1 MAIRVAPCHTLVGG
15 EISVTD
21 WAKVWDETYAKQ
33 PKIYGDEPSAIA
45 VRLANLLQ
53 ERPSPVRVLDLGC
66 GYGRDSIYFAQRGFE
81 VMALDCS
88 PVAIQM
94 LQERIADTELASRI
108 TTVVADA
115 LQGIPVPD
123 GHFDAVY
130 AYLFFCLAFTDAE
143 LTKLFAECNRVFEP
157 DGYLAGTV
165 RSVYDHSYGKGEQIE
180 PDMFALS
187 NAVRH
192 FFSES
197 YLERKL
203 QEAGFSLKSL
213 ERRDEVIGES
223 QFNDVLVFV
232 AQKTKHQR

>member
-1 MAIRVAPCHTLVGG
+1 MSIAPCHTLGG
-15 EISVTD
+15 EVTMTD

-45 VRLANLLQ
+45 VQLADLLQ

-66 GYGRDSIYFAQRGFE
+66 GYGRDSIYFARRGFE
-81 VMALDCS
+81 VTALDCS

-94 LQERIADTELASRI
+94 LQERIANTELASRI
-108 TTVVADA
+108 TAVVADA
-115 LQGIPVPD
+115 LQGIPAPD
-123 GHFDAVY
+123 SHFDAVY

-143 LTKLFAECNRVFEP
+143 LTKLFAECNRVLKS

-165 RSVYDHSYGKGEQIE
+165 RSVYDRSYGKGEQIE
-180 PDMFALS
+180 PDMFALP

-203 QEAGFSLKSL
+203 REAGFSLKSL
-213 ERRDEVIGES
+213 ERRDEVVGES
-223 QFNDVLVFV
+223 HFNDVLVFV
-232 AQKTKHQR
+232 AQKGY

>member
-1 MAIRVAPCHTLVGG
+1 M
-15 EISVTD
+15 TD
-21 WAKVWDETYAKQ
+21 WTKVWDETYAKQ

-45 VRLANLLQ
+45 AQLANLLQ
-53 ERPSPVRVLDLGC
+53 ERPLPVQVLDLGC
-66 GYGRDSIYFAQRGFE
+66 GYGRDSIYFAQQGFE
-81 VMALDCS
+81 VIALDCS
-88 PVAIQM
+88 PVAIQI
-94 LQERIADTELASRI
+94 LQERIADTELAARI
-108 TTVVADA
+108 TAVVADA
-115 LQGIPVPD
+115 LQSIPAPD

-143 LTKLFAECNRVFEP
+143 LTKLFAECNRVLKP

-165 RSVYDHSYGKGEQIE
+165 RSVYDRSYGKGEQIE
-180 PDMFALS
+180 PDMFALP

-213 ERRDEVIGES
+213 ERRDEVFGES

-232 AQKTKHQR
+232 AQKTKHHTN

>member
-1 MAIRVAPCHTLVGG
+1 M
-15 EISVTD
+15 TD

-45 VRLANLLQ
+45 VQLADLLQ

-81 VMALDCS
+81 VTALDCS

-94 LQERIADTELASRI
+94 LQERIANTEFASRI
-108 TTVVADA
+108 TAVVVDA
-115 LQGIPVPD
+115 LQGIPAPD

-143 LTKLFAECNRVFEP
+143 LTKLFTECNRVLKS

-165 RSVYDHSYGKGEQIE
+165 RSIYDRSYGKGEQIE
-180 PDMFALS
+180 PDMFALP

-203 QEAGFSLKSL
+203 REAGFSLKSL
-213 ERRDEVIGES
+213 ERRDEVVGES
-223 QFNDVLVFV
+223 HFNDVLVFV
-232 AQKTKHQR
+232 SQKNRALCYLRG